1 MYGNPYMPMGFQQ
14 FQPNFTPQPQIQ
26 PQQQPQVPAFS
37 VGQVATIEQVE
48 QIQLQPNE
56 RKIILVQSQPV
67 IAMRS
72 ADAMGLVST
81 RFYNLTEYNP
91 NQQKNATQTE
101 FAPMSDVQE
110 LKAKFSELAQQLS
123 DMKGALNNGK
133 PTVKRN
139 SADS

>member
-72 ADAMGLVST
+72 ADAMGLVNT

-91 NQQKNATQTE
+91 NQQKNAPQIE
-101 FAPMSDVQE
+101 FAPMSELQE
-110 LKAKFSELAQQLS
+110 LKAKFSELSQQLS
-123 DMKGALNNGK
+123 EMKGGVSNGQSA
-133 PTVKRN
+133 VK
-139 SADS
+139 